1 MNQWKAIPGLKI
13 FEPTDAIENFLA
25 QVDCFVLPSYR
36 EGMPKSILEACSM
49 SLPVI
54 CSNVP
59 GCRNIILENFNGF
72 LCEAKN
78 SDSLRL
84 VMERMMQ
91 TNSENREILGKNGRE
106 RVLKYFDEKILI
118 KEAVSIVNEIARISP
133 NLNKNNL

>member
-1 MNQWKAIPGLKI
+1 M
-13 FEPTDAIENFLA
+13 FPTDALETFLA

-59 GCRNIILENFNGF
+59 GCRNIISENFNGF

-84 VMERMMQ
+84 AMERMMK
-91 TNSENREILGKNGRE
+91 TSAENREILGKNGRE

-118 KEAVSIVNEIARISP
+118 NEAISIVNKIASM
-133 NLNKNNL
+133 NSHLK